1 MFNLEVPKKFKP
13 LISQAHQVGVG
24 MFRPISRKY
33 DRAEHEYPKELD
45 MLGAIL
51 RGAGEGG
58 ATAGVGSGQMTE
70 KKKKNDD
77 GDEEGKVRNGGNMAT
92 LLGTIELC
100 WGDVGLLLTLP
111 GQGLGNAAIDAVA
124 TKEQRARFSGKWAS
138 MAITEPNAGS
148 DSAAI
153 RASARLDGEHW
164 VLNGEKIFVTAG
176 ERCELVVVWASLDPA
191 LGRAAIKSFVVEKG
205 TPGMRVA
212 RLEKKMGIRASDTAT
227 ILFEDCR
234 IPKENILGSAEI
246 DMKKSFAGVMQTFD
260 NTRPLVAG
268 MALGVARASL
278 ELARELLEKEGVRVS
293 YGGTLFNKSAV
304 EAELLKMEA
313 ELEAAYLLTLRAAW
327 MADNK
332 KPNSMEA
339 SMAKAKAGRVGNAI
353 TLRCVELCGALGYG
367 EGELLEKWAR
377 DSKILDIF
385 EGTQQIQMLVIARR
399 LLDLSSAQLR

>member
-1 MFNLEVPKKFKP
+1 MIWLETPKKLKP
-13 LISQAHQVGVG
+13 LISQAHQVGLG

-51 RGAGEGG
+51 RGMGEGG
-58 ATAGVGSGQMTE
+58 GEAGVGSGQMTAKVKD
-70 KKKKNDD
+70 KKP
-77 GDEEGKVRNGGNMAT
+77 EEGAQKVRNGGNLST

-124 TKEQRARFSGKWAS
+124 TPEQRERFGGKWAA
-138 MAITEPNAGS
+138 MAITEPSAGS

-153 RASARLDGEHW
+153 RATARLDGDEY
-164 VLNGEKIFVTAG
+164 VLNGEKIYVTAG
-176 ERCELVVVWASLDPA
+176 DRCDLVVVWASLDHS

-227 ILFEDCR
+227 ILLEDCR
-234 IPKENILGSAEI
+234 IPKGNILGNPEI
-246 DMKKSFAGVMQTFD
+246 DVKKSFAGVMQTFD

-278 ELARELLEKEGVRVS
+278 ELTREILEKEGVRVS
-293 YGGTLFNKSAV
+293 YGGTTFTKSAV
-304 EAELLKMEA
+304 EAELLRMEA

-339 SMAKAKAGRVGNAI
+339 SMAKAKAGRAGNAI
-353 TLRCVELCGALGYG
+353 TLRCVELCGGLGYS
-367 EGELLEKWAR
+367 ERELLEKWSR

-399 LLDLSSAQLR
+399 LLELSSAELK

>member
-1 MFNLEVPKKFKP
+1 MINLEIPKKLKP
-13 LISQAHQVGVG
+13 LIVNARQVGLG

-58 ATAGVGSGQMTE
+58 ANAGVGSGQMT
-70 KKKKNDD
+70 KKSGDD
-77 GDEEGKVRNGGNMAT
+77 GEKSKVKNGGNMAT

-124 TKEQRARFSGKWAS
+124 TKEQRERFSGRWAS

-148 DSAAI
+148 DSASI
-153 RASARLDGEHW
+153 RTTAHLDGDSW

-176 ERCELVVVWASLDPA
+176 ERCELVVVWASLDPRQ
-191 LGRAAIKSFVVEKG
+191 GRAAIKSFVVEKN

-234 IPKENILGSAEI
+234 IPKDNILGSAEI
-246 DMKKSFAGVMQTFD
+246 DVKKSFAGAMQTFD

-304 EAELLKMEA
+304 EAELLRMEA

-339 SMAKAKAGRVGNAI
+339 SMAKAKAGRVGNYI
-353 TLRCVELCGALGYG
+353 TLRCVELCGAMGYG
-367 EGELLEKWAR
+367 EQELLEKWAR